1 MSEATIPIKE
11 LMEKTEQWLLG
22 QGYKKSTLGF
32 YRATWNR
39 FLSYSASPAYSR
51 ETAEQFLLQYF
62 GVDVH
67 AIDQTLDGRMR
78 HARRHMNALDEIF
91 RTGTVCRRKVYG
103 VASIDDDCFDKFF
116 SDYLSYCKMQNFS
129 RSWMDN
135 TIAAL
140 RLFLLAVHSSN
151 TQNIKSIN
159 AETINCF
166 STAMSNA
173 SEICMNVRRARCRQ
187 VGAYLH
193 WLYDHKYTDLDYSL
207 QLPNFKR
214 TAPQIPQVWSPEEI
228 DKILAVID
236 TANPVG
242 RRNYAIFLLLAR
254 TGLRISDVLGLK
266 FSNINWKENCISLSQ
281 QKTGNALSLPLS
293 KELGMAIISYLQD
306 GRPQSSSA
314 FIFLSHNA
322 PFQPLGEHNNFN
334 PEFHK
339 YLRRAGI
346 AIPTMKTLDPKKAEN
361 KAEKA
366 AVNGSAEDAS
376 VSAPSV
382 QIDLSKVK
390 IEPLFADDVDFETFS
405 KSDFRVVKIEACEAV
420 PKSKK
425 LLKFTLNDGT
435 DRKRTILSG
444 IHEYYGPEE
453 LVGKTCVA
461 ITNLPPRKMMGIDS
475 EGMLISAVYEYDGRE
490 GLNLLMLDD
499 SIPAG
504 AKLY

>member
-39 FLSYSASPAYSR
+39 FLSYSASPAYSC

-62 GVDVH
+62 GVDVYS
-67 AIDQTLDGRMR
+67 IDQTLDGRMR

-103 VASIDDDCFDKFF
+103 VASIDDDCFDTFF
-116 SDYLSYCKMQNFS
+116 SDYLSYCKMQSFS

-135 TIAAL
+135 TLAAL
-140 RLFLLAVHSSN
+140 RIFLLAIRSSN

-166 STAMSNA
+166 SAAMSNA

-187 VGAYLH
+187 VGAYLR

-207 QLPNFKR
+207 RLPNFKR
-214 TAPQIPQVWSPEEI
+214 TAPQIPQVWSSKEI

-254 TGLRISDVLGLK
+254 TGLRISDVVGLK

-281 QKTGNALSLPLS
+281 QKTGLLKTFCITISSLS
-293 KELGMAIISYLQD
+293 
-306 GRPQSSSA
+306 
-314 FIFLSHNA
+314 N
-322 PFQPLGEHNNFN
+322 HNNHFT
-334 PEFHK
+334 
-339 YLRRAGI
+339 AGLG
-346 AIPTMKTLDPKKAEN
+346 PPF
-361 KAEKA
+361 
-366 AVNGSAEDAS
+366 
-376 VSAPSV
+376 
-382 QIDLSKVK
+382 
-390 IEPLFADDVDFETFS
+390 LFAS
-405 KSDFRVVKIEACEAV
+405 YQSHS
-420 PKSKK
+420 P
-425 LLKFTLNDGT
+425 G
-435 DRKRTILSG
+435 
-444 IHEYYGPEE
+444 
-453 LVGKTCVA
+453 LV
-461 ITNLPPRKMMGIDS
+461 
-475 EGMLISAVYEYDGRE
+475 LIS
-490 GLNLLMLDD
+490 
-499 SIPAG
+499 
-504 AKLY
+504 LYTFPVWCCVISKDYN